1 MIKLDTTELP
11 PHPIITIV
19 GPTASGKSDLA
30 LSIAEA
36 FNGEIVNYD
45 SVQIFR
51 YMDIGTAK
59 PNAAERR
66 RVPHH
71 MIDIREPSDVF
82 TAGDYQ
88 REARAVLEDL
98 RDRNKLPVLVGGTGL
113 YLRALTE
120 GLFAGPR
127 RSVHLRSRLELLAQ
141 RHGRE
146 YLHRLLQKMDRVAA
160 DRIMARDTPKIIRAL
175 EVRLETGKTLSEHL
189 ASQPRQPLSGFVIHT
204 IGLNPPRK
212 ASVQRIDERV
222 RLMFEAG
229 FVDEV
234 RSLLNKGVPPAAKPM
249 GAIGYRH
256 ILENAER
263 GNTWD
268 ETIGMIQR
276 DTRRYAKRQMT
287 WFRKLPGTTW
297 FDGFGDNP
305 DIKEEVH
312 RRIQLLLP
320 RWSQQTTAFKEIC
333 DGD

>member
-1 MIKLDTTELP
+1 MQL
-11 PHPIITIV
+11 HPIITIV

-36 FNGEIVNYD
+36 FHGEIVNYD

-51 YMDIGTAK
+51 HMDIGTAK
-59 PNAAERR
+59 PTMEERR

-71 MIDIREPSDVF
+71 MIDIREPAEEF
-82 TAGDYQ
+82 NAGDYQ

-98 RDRNKLPVLVGGTGL
+98 RHRNRLPVLVGGTGL

-120 GLFAGPR
+120 GLFAGPK
-127 RSVHLRSRLELLAQ
+127 RSVHLRNRLELLAE

-146 YLHRLLQKMDRVAA
+146 YLHRLLQKLDPIAA
-160 DRIMARDTPKIIRAL
+160 GRIKVRDTPKIIRAL
-175 EVRLETGKTLSEHL
+175 EVRLETGKTLTEHL
-189 ASQPRQPLSGFVIHT
+189 AVEPRQPLSGYDIHT
-204 IGLNPPRK
+204 IGLNPPRE
-212 ASVQRIDERV
+212 ASVLRIDDRV
-222 RLMFEAG
+222 RRMFEMG
-229 FVDEV
+229 FVEEV
-234 RSLLNKGVPPAAKPM
+234 HSLIERGVPPSAKPM

-256 ILENAER
+256 IAESAET
-263 GNTWD
+263 GNTWS

-287 WFRKLPGTTW
+287 WFRKMPGTIW

-320 RWSQQTTAFKEIC
+320 RWSQRTTAF
-333 DGD
+333 

>member
-1 MIKLDTTELP
+1 MSSIP

-51 YMDIGTAK
+51 HMDIGTAK
-59 PNAAERR
+59 PSAEERR

-71 MIDIREPSDVF
+71 MIDIREPHEEF
-82 TAGDYQ
+82 NAGDYQ

-98 RDRNKLPVLVGGTGL
+98 RQRSRLPVLVGGTGL

-120 GLFAGPR
+120 GLFAGPK
-127 RSVHLRSRLELLAQ
+127 RSVHLRSRLELLSE

-146 YLHRLLQKMDRVAA
+146 YLHRLLQKLDPVAA
-160 DRIMARDTPKIIRAL
+160 ARIMARDSPKIIRAL
-175 EVRLETGKTLSEHL
+175 EVRLETGKSLSEHL
-189 ASQPRQPLSGFVIHT
+189 AIEPRQPLAGYDIHT
-204 IGLNPPRK
+204 IGLNPPRE
-212 ASVQRIDERV
+212 ASVQRIEERV
-222 RLMFEAG
+222 HRMFDSG

-234 RSLLNKGVPPAAKPM
+234 HALIGLGVQPSAKPM

-256 ILENAER
+256 IVENAES
-263 GNTWD
+263 GSTWD

-287 WFRKLPGTTW
+287 WFRKLPGTIW

-305 DIKEEVH
+305 QIKEAVH
-312 RRIQLLLP
+312 RRIQLLIP
-320 RWSQQTTAFKEIC
+320 RWSQRTTAF
-333 DGD
+333 

>member
-1 MIKLDTTELP
+1 MPTIP
-11 PHPIITIV
+11 PHPIIAIV

-51 YMDIGTAK
+51 HMDIGTAK
-59 PNAAERR
+59 PSVEERR

-71 MIDIREPSDVF
+71 MIDIREPAEEF
-82 TAGDYQ
+82 NAGDYQ
-88 REARAVLEDL
+88 REARTVLEDL
-98 RDRNKLPVLVGGTGL
+98 RRRCRLPVLVGGTGL

-120 GLFAGPR
+120 GLFAGPK
-127 RSVHLRSRLELLAQ
+127 RSVHLRSRLELLAE

-146 YLHRLLQKMDRVAA
+146 YLHRLLQKLDPVAA
-160 DRIMARDTPKIIRAL
+160 GRIMSRDTPKIIRAL

-189 ASQPRQPLSGFVIHT
+189 AIEPRQPLSGYDIYT
-204 IGLNPPRK
+204 IGLNPSRE

-222 RLMFEAG
+222 RRMFESG

-234 RSLLNKGVPPAAKPM
+234 RSLIGKGVLPSAKPM

-256 ILENAER
+256 IMENAES

-287 WFRKLPGTTW
+287 WFRKLPGTIW
-297 FDGFGDNP
+297 FDGFGDSP
-305 DIKEEVH
+305 EIKEEVH

-320 RWSQQTTAFKEIC
+320 RWSQRTTAF
-333 DGD
+333 

>member
-1 MIKLDTTELP
+1 MSFIP
-11 PHPIITIV
+11 PHPIIAIV

-51 YMDIGTAK
+51 HMDIGTAK
-59 PNAAERR
+59 PSLEERQ

-71 MIDIREPSDVF
+71 MIDIREPHEEF
-82 TAGDYQ
+82 NAGDYQ

-98 RDRNKLPVLVGGTGL
+98 RRRDRLPVLVGGTGL

-120 GLFAGPR
+120 GLFAGPK
-127 RSVHLRSRLELLAQ
+127 RSVDLRNRLEQLSE

-146 YLHRLLQKMDRVAA
+146 YLHRLLQKLDPVAA
-160 DRIMARDTPKIIRAL
+160 GRIMVRDSPKIIRAL
-175 EVRLETGKTLSEHL
+175 EVRLETGTTLSEHL
-189 ASQPRQPLSGFVIHT
+189 ANKPRQPLLGYDIHT
-204 IGLNPPRK
+204 IGLNPPRE

-222 RLMFEAG
+222 RLMFASG
-229 FVDEV
+229 FVGEV
-234 RSLLNKGVPPAAKPM
+234 RSLIGKGVLPSAKPM

-256 ILENAER
+256 IVENAESD
-263 GNTWD
+263 GAWD

-287 WFRKLPGTTW
+287 WFRKLPGTIW
-297 FDGFGDNP
+297 FDGFGDNLQ
-305 DIKEEVH
+305 IKEEVH

-320 RWSQQTTAFKEIC
+320 RWSQRTTAF
-333 DGD
+333 

>member
-1 MIKLDTTELP
+1 MTSSL
-11 PHPIITIV
+11 PHPVIAIV

-51 YMDIGTAK
+51 HMDIGTAK
-59 PNAAERR
+59 PNTEERR

-71 MIDIREPSDVF
+71 MIDIREPEEEF
-82 TAGDYQ
+82 NAGDYQ

-98 RDRNKLPVLVGGTGL
+98 RQRSRLPVLVGGTGL

-120 GLFAGPR
+120 GLFAGPK
-127 RSVHLRSRLELLAQ
+127 RSAHLRSRLEQLSE

-146 YLHRLLQKMDRVAA
+146 YLHRLLQKLDPIAA
-160 DRIMARDTPKIIRAL
+160 ERIMARDSPKIIRAL

-189 ASQPRQPLSGFVIHT
+189 ADKPRQPLLGYDIHT
-204 IGLNPPRK
+204 VGLNPPRE

-222 RLMFEAG
+222 RRMFASG

-234 RSLLNKGVPPAAKPM
+234 RSLIDRGMLPSAKAM

-256 ILENAER
+256 IVQNAQSD
-263 GNTWD
+263 GGWD

-287 WFRKLPGTTW
+287 WFRKSPGTIW

-305 DIKEEVH
+305 QIKEEVH
-312 RRIQLLLP
+312 RQIQLLLP
-320 RWSQQTTAFKEIC
+320 RWSQRTTAF
-333 DGD
+333 